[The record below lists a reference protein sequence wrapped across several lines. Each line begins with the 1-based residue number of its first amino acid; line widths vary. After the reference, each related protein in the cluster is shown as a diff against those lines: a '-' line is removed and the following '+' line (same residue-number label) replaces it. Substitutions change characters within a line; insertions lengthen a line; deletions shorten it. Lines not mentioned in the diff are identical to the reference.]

1 MSPSRTAVQGAA
13 VVSTA
18 PPAWRPGYQRGPPLA
33 RHEAP
38 SPPASPTSSSIL
50 TASWLGGQRPRS
62 ARKKRCHVRGEQLG
76 SLECREVSAAWHLGP
91 ALNVE
96 HLFGEGARRMTDLAR
111 ERRVGGGCA
120 GTCERN
126 GPWLVAHRVVGPERR
141 VDRAGDPVQR
151 DVCEEPVDIDR
162 RLEVAVAV
170 GPHVELLSDPGRQS
184 RRRIGQGIGRRLR
197 PGALDQAV
205 ARLPGL
211 PVTGLLPVGAVLLAE
226 LGRERHVQRQGEEV
240 NPRSASG
247 TTRLPAGMS

>member
-62 ARKKRCHVRGEQLG
+62 ARKERCHVRGEQLG

-162 RLEVAVAV
+162 RLEVAV
-170 GPHVELLSDPGRQS
+170 S
-184 RRRIGQGIGRRLR
+184 RGDTPPPAPTDQPAHEATVARVLAESPERPRSSSAGLDRAQRHAYRRGTRR
-197 PGALDQAV
+197 PGARGRSWGCGSCEAAN
-205 ARLPGL
+205 AR
-211 PVTGLLPVGAVLLAE
+211 
-226 LGRERHVQRQGEEV
+226 GR
-240 NPRSASG
+240 
-247 TTRLPAGMS
+247 PARALWPDRPCG